1 MVDPKRR
8 LFINDRV
15 CEGCGDCSQQSGC
28 IAVEPLTTAWGRKR
42 QINQSSCNKDLSC
55 LDGFCPSFVE
65 VIGGELRKAPKA
77 PSQAVLEERMTLL
90 PTPEYVE
97 PQRVYSLLCAGIG
110 GSGVLTLAG
119 IIAMAA
125 HLQGHQVR
133 TQDCTGLSQKNG
145 SVIGHVKSRR
155 DT

>member
-1 MVDPKRR
+1 
-8 LFINDRV
+8 
-15 CEGCGDCSQQSGC
+15 
-28 IAVEPLTTAWGRKR
+28 
-42 QINQSSCNKDLSC
+42 C

-90 PTPEYVE
+90 PTPEYVD

-125 HLQGHQVR
+125 HLQGH
-133 TQDCTGLSQKNG
+133 
-145 SVIGHVKSRR
+145 
-155 DT
+155 